1 MAANKTIRLGPV
13 ALTTTL
19 TTNIWNPPTL
29 TGGVGTGTTNTN
41 AYYIIKHIRITNVT
55 SSAATYTLAVGA
67 TGVTPSVSNSF
78 MGFGKSVPANQ
89 SEDWYGILTLDV
101 ADFLVGGAGT
111 GSALTIEAE
120 AEIGIR

>member
-13 ALTTTL
+13 ALTNTL

-29 TGGVGTGTTNTN
+29 TGGVGSGTTNVNT
-41 AYYIIKHIRITNVT
+41 YYIIKHIRIVNTT
-55 SSAATYTLAVGA
+55 SSAATYTLAVGT
-67 TGVTPSVSNSF
+67 TGVTPSVSNAF
-78 MGFGKSVPANQ
+78 MGFAKSVPANQ

-101 ADFLVGGAGT
+101 ADFLVGGSGT
-111 GSALTIEAE
+111 ASALTIEAE